1 MSILID
7 GGSRLLVQ
15 GMTGREGSFHTERM
29 LAAGTTVVAGVT
41 PGKGG
46 QTACG
51 LPVFDTVDEA
61 VAATGADVS
70 VIFVPARFAKA
81 AVLQA
86 AEGGM
91 RVAVLITEGIPVRD
105 MSEAVAELGLDD
117 GSVTERTFVL
127 IGPNCPGIVTPGRG
141 AAFGTPRRGAAIG
154 TPAAGCNAGI
164 MAATLFAL
172 GSVGIVSRSGT
183 LTYEIA
189 MGLTREGIGQST
201 CVGIGGD
208 PVHGLGFQE
217 CLELFEADPQT
228 EAVVLVG
235 EIGGDDEERAAGY
248 AAAHLTKPV
257 VAYIA
262 GFTAPA
268 GKRMG
273 HAGAIISGSSGT
285 AAGKARALEGA
296 GVPVARRPDE
306 VPALVAAALAQRG
319 AR

>member
-1 MSILID
+1 MGILVD
-7 GGSRLLVQ
+7 GSSRVLVQ

-86 AEGGM
+86 AEGGI

-105 MSEAVAELGLDD
+105 MSEVVAELGLDD
-117 GSVTERTFVL
+117 GPVTERPFVL
-127 IGPNCPGIVTPGRG
+127 IGPNCPGIVTPGG
-141 AAFGTPRRGAAIG
+141 GAFGTHR
-154 TPAAGCNAGI
+154 AGCNAGI
-164 MAATLFAL
+164 MAASLFAP
-172 GSVGIVSRSGT
+172 GGVGIVSRSGT

-189 MGLTREGIGQST
+189 MGLTRGGLGQST
-201 CVGIGGD
+201 CVGMGGD
-208 PVHGLGFQE
+208 PIHGLGFQE

-285 AAGKARALEGA
+285 AVAKALALEEA
-296 GVPVARRPDE
+296 GVPVARRPDA
-306 VPALVAAALAQRG
+306 VPTLVAEALRQREAG
-319 AR
+319 

>member
-7 GGSRLLVQ
+7 GGSRVLVQ

-29 LAAGTTVVAGVT
+29 LAAGTAVVAGVT

-51 LPVFDTVDEA
+51 LPVYDTVDEA
-61 VAATGADVS
+61 VAATGAEVS

-81 AVLQA
+81 AVLEA
-86 AEGGM
+86 ARGGV

-105 MSEAVAELGLDD
+105 MSEVVAELGLDD
-117 GSVTERTFVL
+117 GPVGQRPFVL
-127 IGPNCPGIVTPGRG
+127 VGPNCPGVVTPG
-141 AAFGTPRRGAAIG
+141 
-154 TPAAGCNAGI
+154 GCNAGI
-164 MAATLFAL
+164 MAASLFAP
-172 GSVGIVSRSGT
+172 GAVGIVSRSGT

-189 MGLTREGIGQST
+189 MGLTRAGLGQST
-201 CVGIGGD
+201 CVGMGGD
-208 PVHGLGFQE
+208 PVHGLGFRE
-217 CLELFEADPQT
+217 CLELFEADPGT
-228 EAVVLVG
+228 KAVVLVG
-235 EIGGDDEERAAGY
+235 EIGGDDEERAAVY
-248 AAAHLTKPV
+248 AAAHLSKPV

-285 AAGKARALEGA
+285 AAAKARALEKV
-296 GVPVARRPDE
+296 GVPVARRPDA
-306 VPALVAAALAQRG
+306 VPALVAEALAR
-319 AR
+319 RNER

>member
-1 MSILID
+1 MSILVD
-7 GGSRLLVQ
+7 SSSRVLVQ
-15 GMTGREGSFHTERM
+15 GMTGREGSFHAERM
-29 LAAGTTVVAGVT
+29 LAADTSVVAGVT

-51 LPVFDTVDEA
+51 LPVFDTVSEA

-86 AEGGM
+86 AEGGV
-91 RVAVLITEGIPVRD
+91 RIAVLITEGIPVRD
-105 MSEAVAELGLDD
+105 MSELVSDLGLDH
-117 GSVTERTFVL
+117 GPVAERPFVL
-127 IGPNCPGIVTPGRG
+127 VGPNCPGIVTP
-141 AAFGTPRRGAAIG
+141 
-154 TPAAGCNAGI
+154 AGCNAGI
-164 MAATLFAL
+164 MAASLFKP
-172 GSVGIVSRSGT
+172 GRVGMVSRSGT

-189 MGLTREGIGQST
+189 MGLTRAGLGQST
-201 CVGIGGD
+201 CVGMGGD
-208 PVHGLGFQE
+208 PVHGLGFLE

-228 EAVVLVG
+228 EAIVLVG
-235 EIGGDDEERAAGY
+235 EIGGDDEERAAEF
-248 AAAHLTKPV
+248 AAAKLSKPL

-262 GFTAPA
+262 GFTAPP

-285 AAGKARALEGA
+285 AAAKAAALEAA

-306 VPALVAAALAQRG
+306 TPGLVVEALRVSTP
-319 AR
+319 

>member
-7 GGSRLLVQ
+7 GGSRVLVQ
-15 GMTGREGSFHTERM
+15 GMTGREGTFHTERM

-51 LPVFDTVDEA
+51 LPVFDTVGEA
-61 VAATGADVS
+61 VTATGADVS
-70 VIFVPARFAKA
+70 VVFVPARFAKA

-86 AEGGM
+86 AEGGV

-117 GSVTERTFVL
+117 GPLTERPFVL
-127 IGPNCPGIVTPGRG
+127 VGPNCPGVVTPG
-141 AAFGTPRRGAAIG
+141 
-154 TPAAGCNAGI
+154 GCNAGI
-164 MAATLFAL
+164 MAASLFAS

-189 MGLTREGIGQST
+189 FGLTRAGIGQST
-201 CVGIGGD
+201 CIGMGGD
-208 PVHGLGFQE
+208 PVHGLGFQD

-235 EIGGDDEERAAGY
+235 EIGGDDEERAAEY
-248 AAAHLTKPV
+248 AAAHMTKPV
-257 VAYIA
+257 IAYIA
-262 GFTAPA
+262 GFTAPP

-285 AAGKARALEGA
+285 AAGKAQALDAA
-296 GVPVARRPDE
+296 GVPVARRPDA
-306 VPALVAAALAQRG
+306 VPGLVAEALTKRG
-319 AR
+319 AA

>member
-1 MSILID
+1 MSILVD
-7 GGSRLLVQ
+7 GSSRVLVQ

-86 AEGGM
+86 AEGGV

-117 GSVTERTFVL
+117 GPVTDRPFVL
-127 IGPNCPGIVTPGRG
+127 IGPNCPGIVTPG
-141 AAFGTPRRGAAIG
+141 
-154 TPAAGCNAGI
+154 GCNAGI
-164 MAATLFAL
+164 MAASLFAP
-172 GSVGIVSRSGT
+172 GGVGIVSRSGT

-189 MGLTREGIGQST
+189 IGLTRAGLGQST
-201 CVGIGGD
+201 CVGMGGD
-208 PVHGLGFQE
+208 PVHGLGIPG
-217 CLELFEADPQT
+217 LPRALRGGSADR
-228 EAVVLVG
+228 G
-235 EIGGDDEERAAGY
+235 RRARRRDRRRRRGASRRVRSGASDQAG
-248 AAAHLTKPV
+248 HRLH
-257 VAYIA
+257 
-262 GFTAPA
+262 
-268 GKRMG
+268 RRL
-273 HAGAIISGSSGT
+273 HGSSGQT
-285 AAGKARALEGA
+285 DGPRRGDHLGFVGHRGRQGA
-296 GVPVARRPDE
+296 GAGSGRRPRG
-306 VPALVAAALAQRG
+306 AAARCGTGTGRG
-319 AR
+319 GACATCGRSPGGGSRSR